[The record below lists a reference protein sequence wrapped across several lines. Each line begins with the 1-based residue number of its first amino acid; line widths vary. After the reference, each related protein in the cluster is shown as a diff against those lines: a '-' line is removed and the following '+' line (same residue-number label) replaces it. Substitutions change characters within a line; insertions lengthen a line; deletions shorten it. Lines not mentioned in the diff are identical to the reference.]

1 MYKRQSPPWLLAAA
15 TEGAARAAPDFS
27 KRLSK
32 YLHLHAGAELEAD
45 LPAAWLAEENEANA
59 APEVPA
65 AAAPAAEDAAMADAG
80 EVAE

>member
-1 MYKRQSPPWLLAAA
+1 MCSCKQRDRRGLYAHNP
-15 TEGAARAAPDFS
+15 GM
-27 KRLSK
+27 
-32 YLHLHAGAELEAD
+32 
-45 LPAAWLAEENEANA
+45 ENEANA

>member
-1 MYKRQSPPWLLAAA
+1 MSARRAEFLPDGVEELLP
-15 TEGAARAAPDFS
+15 E
-27 KRLSK
+27 
-32 YLHLHAGAELEAD
+32 
-45 LPAAWLAEENEANA
+45 AAWLAEENEANA